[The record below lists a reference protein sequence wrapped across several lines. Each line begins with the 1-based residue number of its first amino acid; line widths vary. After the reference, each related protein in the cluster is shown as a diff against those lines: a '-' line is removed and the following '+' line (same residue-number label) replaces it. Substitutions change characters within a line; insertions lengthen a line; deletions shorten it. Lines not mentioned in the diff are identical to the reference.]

1 MSLEYVT
8 LTGTLP
14 NPLQGAAVTGVAS
27 FVLSGWTPAAADDEL
42 FPPAAAPVAIM
53 SGEQWSAQLL
63 ANDSSDIPPGSF
75 WTVTFLIDQIAFPF
89 TFSFVLNHADGAEQ
103 DIAGLAHVE
112 PTASMA
118 AYMLLTGG
126 QFLGAVAPA
135 VVDLADGPVI
145 SINAAA
151 GNLFRVTLGG
161 DRVLADPSGAM
172 DGQLFRL
179 EVVQDATGGRTLSY
193 GAEFDFGA
201 VGAVVLSTAPH
212 ARDVFGI
219 ARNAD
224 AGTYEVLAF
233 APGYQ

>member
-27 FVLSGWTPAAADDEL
+27 FVLSGWTPAAADSEL
-42 FPPAAAPVAIM
+42 FPPAPAPVPVI
-53 SGEQWSAQLL
+53 SGEQWSAVLL
-63 ANDSSDIPPGSF
+63 ASDSSDIPPGTF
-75 WTVTFLIDQIAFPF
+75 WTVTFTIDQIAFPF
-89 TFSFVLNHADGAEQ
+89 TFSFVLNHAAGATQ

-145 SINAAA
+145 SISAAA

-161 DRVLADPSGAM
+161 NRVLSVSGGM
-172 DGQLFRL
+172 DGQLFRV

-193 GAEFDFGA
+193 GAGFDFGA

-212 ARDVFGI
+212 ARDVLGI
-219 ARNAD
+219 ARNAV